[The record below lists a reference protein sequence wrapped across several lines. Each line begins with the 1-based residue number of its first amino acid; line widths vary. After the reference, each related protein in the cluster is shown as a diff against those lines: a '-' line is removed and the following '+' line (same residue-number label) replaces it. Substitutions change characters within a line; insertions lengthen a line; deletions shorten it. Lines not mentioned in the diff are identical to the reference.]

1 VRRAVRAEW
10 LKVWSDPGTGWVL
23 GALVALSV
31 AVSAVAI
38 SAARCPA
45 AACGQDP
52 AKIGFTG
59 VYLGQAVA
67 ALAGVL
73 AIGNEYGTGM
83 IRVTLTA
90 MPRRITVLA
99 AKALVLTGLVLAAS
113 ALAVGASMLVGSL
126 ILPGHG
132 FTSARG
138 FDLVGVVAWQAS
150 FRTTLYLTLVAAISL
165 GVTAAVRDSAAAIG
179 TALGLLYLFPI
190 AESLVSDQT
199 IQRRLSQIGPMA
211 AGLDAQASTGLRG
224 LPLTPWQGLGVV
236 ALWAAGA
243 LVLGGLVLSRRG
255 A

>member
-1 VRRAVRAEW
+1 MRRAVRAEW
-10 LKVWSDPGTGWVL
+10 LKVWSDPGTAWVL

-31 AVSAVAI
+31 AVSAVAV

-45 AACGQDP
+45 AGCGQDP
-52 AKIGFTG
+52 ARLSFTG

-83 IRVTLTA
+83 IRVTLAA

-99 AKALVLTGLVLAAS
+99 AKALVLAGLVLAAS
-113 ALAVGASMLVGSL
+113 ALAVGASMLAGSL
-126 ILPGHG
+126 TLPGHG

-138 FDLVGVVAWQAS
+138 FDLVSLGAWQAS
-150 FRTTLYLTLVAAISL
+150 FRTTLYLTLVAVISL
-165 GVTAAVRDSAAAIG
+165 GVTAVVRDSAAAIG

-190 AESLVSDQT
+190 AESLMRDQT
-199 IQRRLSQIGPMA
+199 IQRRLEQIGPMA
-211 AGLDAQASTGLRG
+211 AGLDAQASTGVSG

-243 LVLGGLVLSRRG
+243 LVLGGLVLRLRD